1 MVICLRVFVATVGAS
16 LISNYCRDRGV
27 GQDGLMRDRR
37 VAVGELVGYLKSA
50 EEEGRLLRACAETNT
65 LERVI
70 GKGDFIYFLHSET
83 DEGVV
88 CAEALKEFYEGRGYG
103 VRVEEVRG
111 LRYDDRKFKVIG
123 LHSLVNRLTEIVEGE
138 RRNGREVVF
147 AATGGFKAE
156 MAYTTITALIHGV
169 EAYYIHE
176 RFDDVISLPVIPL
189 FFSPDLWF
197 RHEEDVKWLAEE
209 PRSEEEIKRRFGED
223 LKYFWALLEEVEKG
237 KFGLSPAGWLAQR
250 VFTGE
255 TIREIRLRGDPRL
268 NLEAGGHRTVWGLG
282 GQHINLNDI
291 PDKDARKLLK
301 RLLSLQEVSKV
312 RLGEFKITG
321 QKETFLEYRGI
332 KGAAVK
338 YRLHSKGYGIQ
349 DVEAVANSP
358 GGAEAVR
365 DFIGSKA
372 YP

>member
-1 MVICLRVFVATVGAS
+1 MRVVVATVGAS
-16 LISNYCRDRGV
+16 LLSNYCRDAGV
-27 GQDGLMRDRR
+27 GQDELMRDRR
-37 VAVGELVGYLKSA
+37 VAVRELACYLRSA
-50 EEEGRLLRACAETNT
+50 EEGGSLLRACAEANT

-103 VRVEEVRG
+103 VRTEEVKG
-111 LRYDDRKFKVIG
+111 LRYDDRRFKAVG
-123 LHSLVNRLTEIVEGE
+123 LHSLVNRLTEIVEVE
-138 RRNGREVVF
+138 RREGREVVF

-176 RFDDVISLPVIPL
+176 KFNDVISLPVIPL

-197 RHEEDVKWLAEE
+197 RHEEDVKWLAEK
-209 PRSEEEIKRRFGED
+209 PRSEEEVRERFGED

-237 KFGLSPAGWLAQR
+237 RFGLSPAGWLAQR

-255 TIREIRLRGDPRL
+255 AVRKIHVRSDPRL
-268 NLEAGGHRTVWGLG
+268 NLEAGGHRTVWRLSGRY
-282 GQHINLNDI
+282 INLNDI
-291 PDKDARKLLK
+291 PDHDARKLLK

-312 RLGEFKITG
+312 RLGAFKVTR
-321 QKETFLEYRGI
+321 QKETFLEYQGIRGT
-332 KGAAVK
+332 AVR
-338 YRLHSKGYGIQ
+338 YRLHSRGYGIQ
-349 DVEAVANSP
+349 DVEAVANSSE
-358 GGAEAVR
+358 GAEAVR
-365 DFIGSKA
+365 EFIGSKA